1 MTGAAAPLGGTSV
14 SLKACPLA
22 TTDLTSGAPG
32 RLSLNRFLGRNGWHG
47 LVWVVAAAVAFPVV
61 TVFSYVFAPKGEIW
75 AHLVATV
82 LTGYVANSL
91 LLALGVGCGVLLIG
105 VPTAWLVT
113 LCRFR
118 GRIWFDWALLLPMA
132 MPAYVVAYTYTG
144 LLDYAGPVQSAL
156 RLLLDLPGG
165 LRWMPDIRSLPGAI
179 VVLTLVLYPYVYLL
193 ARAAFLEQSACVLE
207 VSRTLGCS
215 PMRGFWRVA
224 IPLARPALVAGTA
237 LALMEALNDFGTV
250 EYFGVETLATGIY
263 RVWRGMGDAV
273 AGAQIAALLLV
284 LVFMLLWLERWSRGR
299 RSFAHSTNRYRP
311 LPRYALSGGREVLAI
326 LCCAL
331 PLLLGFF
338 VPGGVLLSWA
348 IANIDMWTVERFFVL
363 VQHSFLM
370 AGFAAFLAVMLA
382 TFLAYALRVQASAAT
397 RIAVRIAGFGYAIP
411 GPVLAVGILLPF
423 AAIDH
428 AINGWTKAAF
438 GYLPGLILSGTLV
451 AVTFAYLVR
460 FLTVSLNVVEASLGK
475 ITPSMDHAA
484 RSLGRTSLG
493 TLGSVHLPIMRGS
506 LLTAAIV
513 VFVDVL
519 KELPATLVLRP
530 FNFDTLATMTYNLA
544 SDERLAEAAGP
555 ALAIV
560 AVGIIPVYLM
570 ARASAAARP
579 GHHMAEAMTGAHVTG
594 MKTSAE

>member
-1 MTGAAAPLGGTSV
+1 M
-14 SLKACPLA
+14 A
-22 TTDLTSGAPG
+22 THDLTARAPGHLGPGHFGPG
-32 RLSLNRFLGRNGWHG
+32 RLLGSPGWQW
-47 LVWVVAAAVAFPVV
+47 LVWPIAAAVAFPVV
-61 TVFSYVFAPKGEIW
+61 TVFSYLFAPRGEIW
-75 AHLVATV
+75 AHLAETV
-82 LTGYVANSL
+82 LSRYIANSL
-91 LLALGVGCGVLLIG
+91 LLALGVGIGVLLIG

-118 GRIWFDWALLLPMA
+118 GRAWFDWALLLPMA

-144 LLDYAGPVQSAL
+144 LFDYAGPIQSTL
-156 RLLLDLPGG
+156 RLLFDLPGG
-165 LRWMPDIRSLPGAI
+165 MRWMPDIRSLPGAI

-215 PMRGFWRVA
+215 PARSFWRVGL
-224 IPLARPALVAGTA
+224 PLARPALVAGVA

-284 LVFMLLWLERWSRGR
+284 LVFVLLWIERWSRGR
-299 RSFAHSTNRYRP
+299 RSFAHTTNRYRP
-311 LPRYALSGGREVLAI
+311 LPRYGLTGWREAAAI

-331 PLLLGFF
+331 PLLLGFV
-338 VPGGVLLSWA
+338 VPAGVLLSWA
-348 IANIDMWTVERFFVL
+348 IANLDMWSADRFIVL

-370 AGFAAFLAVMLA
+370 AGFAASLAVLLA
-382 TFLAYALRVQASAAT
+382 TILAYALRVQASTPT

-428 AINGWTKAAF
+428 TVNGWMKAAF
-438 GYLPGLILSGTLV
+438 GVSPGLILSGTLV

-484 RSLGRTSLG
+484 RSLGRTSFG

-506 LLTAAIV
+506 LLTAGIV

-560 AVGIIPVYLM
+560 AVGIVPVYLM

-579 GHHMAEAMTGAHVTG
+579 GQHMAEVMSGAPIDG
-594 MKTSAE
+594 AKIPAE

>member
-1 MTGAAAPLGGTSV
+1 MNSSAAAPRHRSFI
-14 SLKACPLA
+14 
-22 TTDLTSGAPG
+22 G
-32 RLSLNRFLGRNGWHG
+32 RWQSHFWTIAVW
-47 LVWVVAAAVAFPVV
+47 LVAGAVAFPIVI
-61 TVFSYVFAPKGEIW
+61 VFSYVLAPRGEIW
-75 AHLVATV
+75 AHLAETV
-82 LTGYVANSL
+82 LTRYVANSL
-91 LLALGVGCGVLLIG
+91 ILVTGVGVGVLLIG

-118 GRIWFDWALLLPMA
+118 GRHWFDWALLLPMA

-144 LLDYAGPVQSAL
+144 LLDYAGPVQSAM
-156 RLLLDLPGG
+156 RVFFDAPGG
-165 LRWMPDIRSLPGAI
+165 LRWLPEIRSLPGAI
-179 VVLTLVLYPYVYLL
+179 LMLVLVLYPYVYLL

-215 PMRGFWRVA
+215 PWRGFWRVA
-224 IPLARPALVAGTA
+224 LPLARPALVAGVA

-250 EYFGVETLATGIY
+250 QYFGVETLATGIY

-284 LVFMLLWLERWSRGR
+284 LVFILLWIERWSRGH
-299 RSFAHSTNRYRP
+299 RSFAHSSTRYRP
-311 LPRYALSGGREVLAI
+311 LPRYQLRGWRAVCAVM
-326 LCCAL
+326 CCAL
-331 PLLLGFF
+331 PVLLGFF
-338 VPGGVLLSWA
+338 VPAAVLLSWA
-348 IANIDMWTVERFFVL
+348 IANFDMWSADRFVVL
-363 VQHSFLM
+363 VRNSFMM
-370 AGFAAFLAVMLA
+370 AGFAALLAVMLA
-382 TFLAYALRVQASAAT
+382 SILAYALRLRPSMPT
-397 RIAVRIAGFGYAIP
+397 RLAVRIASFGYAIP

-428 AINGWTKAAF
+428 ALNDWLQAAF
-438 GYLPGLILSGTLV
+438 GLSPGLILSGTLV

-475 ITPSMDHAA
+475 ITYSMDHAA

-560 AVGIIPVYLM
+560 LVGIVPVYLM
-570 ARASAAARP
+570 ARASAFARP
-579 GHHMAEAMTGAHVTG
+579 GQQPAETMTGAPLDG
-594 MKTSAE
+594 MKITAE

>member
-1 MTGAAAPLGGTSV
+1 VGVLSTTDDVTVARRHPSFAARWQAPLWSV
-14 SLKACPLA
+14 A
-22 TTDLTSGAPG
+22 
-32 RLSLNRFLGRNGWHG
+32 
-47 LVWVVAAAVAFPVV
+47 VWLIAAAVAFPIIV
-61 TVFSYVFAPKGEIW
+61 VFSYVFAPRGEIW
-75 AHLVATV
+75 SHLAETV
-82 LTGYVANSL
+82 LTRYVLNSVL
-91 LLALGVGCGVLLIG
+91 LVLGVGIGVLLIG

-118 GRIWFDWALLLPMA
+118 GRRWFDWALLLPMA

-144 LLDYAGPVQSAL
+144 LLDYAGPVQSTL
-156 RLLLDLPGG
+156 RLIFDSPGG
-165 LRWMPDIRSLPGAI
+165 LRWLPDIRSLPGA
-179 VVLTLVLYPYVYLL
+179 VLMLVLVLYPYVYLL

-215 PMRGFWRVA
+215 PWRGFWRVA
-224 IPLARPALVAGTA
+224 LPLARPALVAGVA

-284 LVFMLLWLERWSRGR
+284 LVFILLAVERWSRGR

-311 LPRYALSGGREVLAI
+311 LPRYQLSGGREMAAMA
-326 LCCAL
+326 CCAI
-331 PLLLGFF
+331 PVLLGF
-338 VPGGVLLSWA
+338 VLPGGVLLSWA
-348 IANIDMWTVERFFVL
+348 VSYADMWSGERFVVL
-363 VQHSFLM
+363 VRNSFMM
-370 AGFAAFLAVMLA
+370 AGFAAFLAVSLA
-382 TFLAYALRVQASAAT
+382 TVLAYALRQRPSLPT
-397 RIAVRIAGFGYAIP
+397 KMAVRIAGFGYAIP

-428 AINGWTKAAF
+428 ALNAWLQAGF
-438 GYLPGLILSGTLV
+438 GIALGLLLSGTLV

-475 ITPSMDHAA
+475 VTPSMDHAA
-484 RSLGRTSLG
+484 RSLGRTSMG
-493 TLGSVHLPIMRGS
+493 TLGSVHLPIMRAS
-506 LLTAAIV
+506 LLTAGIV

-544 SDERLAEAAGP
+544 SDERLAEAAVP

-570 ARASAAARP
+570 ARASAVARP
-579 GHHMAEAMTGAHVTG
+579 GQAGAGKHDAEAMTGAPIDG
-594 MKTSAE
+594 LKASAE

>member
-1 MTGAAAPLGGTSV
+1 LATTNSIAAAPGPASKTHLMRTGIWT
-14 SLKACPLA
+14 
-22 TTDLTSGAPG
+22 GA
-32 RLSLNRFLGRNGWHG
+32 
-47 LVWVVAAAVAFPVV
+47 VWLVAAAVAFPIVV
-61 TVFSYVFAPKGEIW
+61 VLSYVFEPKGEIW
-75 AHLVATV
+75 EHLAETV
-82 LTGYVANSL
+82 LMGYAVNSL
-91 LLALGVGCGVLLIG
+91 LLAVGVGTGVLLIG

-118 GRIWFDWALLLPMA
+118 GRAWFDWALLLPMA

-144 LLDYAGPVQSAL
+144 LLDYAGPVQSFL
-156 RLLLDLPGG
+156 RVMLDAPGG
-165 LRWMPDIRSLPGAI
+165 LRWLPDIRSLPGAI
-179 VVLTLVLYPYVYLL
+179 AMLVLVLYPYVYLL

-215 PMRGFWRVA
+215 PSRGFWRVA
-224 IPLARPALVAGTA
+224 LPLARPALVAGTA

-250 EYFGVETLATGIY
+250 QYFGVETLATGIY

-273 AGAQIAALLLV
+273 AAAQIAAILLV
-284 LVFMLLWLERWSRGR
+284 LVFTLLAVERWSRGL
-299 RSFAHSTNRYRP
+299 RSFAHSTTRYRP
-311 LPRYALSGGREVLAI
+311 LPRYQLAGWRAFGAA

-331 PLLLGFF
+331 PILLGF
-338 VPGGVLLSWA
+338 VIPGGVLLSWS
-348 IANIDMWTVERFFVL
+348 ISYLDMWSVERFAVL
-363 VQHSFLM
+363 VRNSFVM
-370 AGFAAFLAVMLA
+370 AGFAAMLAVVLA
-382 TFLAYALRVQASAAT
+382 SLLAYALRIRPAAPT

-428 AINGWTKAAF
+428 ALNDWLGAAF
-438 GYLPGLILSGTLV
+438 GLSPGLILSGTLV

-475 ITPSMDHAA
+475 ITHSMDYAA
-484 RSLGRTSLG
+484 RSLGRTAIG

-506 LLTAAIV
+506 LLTAGIV

-544 SDERLAEAAGP
+544 SDERLPESAGP

-560 AVGIIPVYLM
+560 LVGIIPVYLM
-570 ARASAAARP
+570 ARASALARP
-579 GHHMAEAMTGAHVTG
+579 GHQVAETMTGGPAHPTKNAV
-594 MKTSAE
+594 E